1 MYIKIF
7 NYIFLLSAM
16 SFRSHFK
23 DSNFPSFCLET
34 KSWQTHQF
42 LPYSNNLAD
51 FNNVNKEFLPKKSSP
66 KKSSQNNPVEFRC
79 MNLFKLIFNMI
90 SFSTCKL
97 RKKKLFWTNTYVRSF
112 FSFSTPQTM
121 KNSWKELWNKLVKI
135 SDEFFIYLGS
145 EP

>member
-1 MYIKIF
+1 MMYIKIF
-7 NYIFLLSAM
+7 NYIFFLSAM

-66 KKSSQNNPVEFRC
+66 KKSPPKNPPKEILPQKNPPKKIPPKKSSQ
-79 MNLFKLIFNMI
+79 
-90 SFSTCKL
+90 
-97 RKKKLFWTNTYVRSF
+97 
-112 FSFSTPQTM
+112 
-121 KNSWKELWNKLVKI
+121 KI
-135 SDEFFIYLGS
+135 LPKSPS
-145 EP
+145 